1 MTLLLNEMDE
11 TSKAYE
17 EAWKS
22 ILAAFE
28 TDFRLLTEIKENISM
43 DVIETPGY
51 THQFLMTSGSLPQS
65 ILGIWAHATTDVRLT
80 IDIYY
85 NKEEQIFKAF
95 PHLRYTHKGGGS
107 NGCGIANFGESKTAV
122 VYNLQEKTVEL
133 EVSNHELYQLLGTLH
148 RMGSE
153 LEEDMNTE
161 EQAVYERLSATRV
174 KRTGRLTNEKIG
186 DIILCLHYYIEKLD
200 AWNKENNGYMYSYN
214 EVEEALQKARNT
226 VQELRNTN

>member
-1 MTLLLNEMDE
+1 MTLLLKQMDE
-11 TSKAYE
+11 NSKPYE

-22 ILAAFE
+22 ILATFE
-28 TDFRLLTEIKENISM
+28 KDFRLLTETNHIIHMSVE
-43 DVIETPGY
+43 ETPRLV
-51 THQFLMTSGSLPQS
+51 HHFQMRSESLPQS
-65 ILGIWAHATTDVRLT
+65 ILGIWAYATTDVRLT

-122 VYNLQEKTVEL
+122 IYDLQEKTVEL
-133 EVSNHELYQLLGTLH
+133 EVSNNELYQLLETLR

-153 LEEDMNTE
+153 LEKDMNTE
-161 EQAVYERLSATRV
+161 EQAVYEQLSATRV
-174 KRTGRLTNEKIG
+174 KSTGRLTNEKIG
-186 DIILCLHYYIEKLD
+186 DIILCLRYYIEKLD
-200 AWNKENNGYMYSYN
+200 VWNKENNGYIYSYN
-214 EVEEALQKARNT
+214 EVEEVLRKARNT